1 MNIIDLQ
8 ERLKDFPEQALMQEM
23 QAPSGMAPQ
32 FLVLSELKRR
42 KRMRDDFQRAQ
53 AADMKTVAEEAITGA
68 GVPQAG
74 IMQMAGAMA
83 PNTNVAQ
90 DTGIN
95 DAMERTP
102 TQAPQPQGI
111 MSMARGGYVKKMQEG
126 RSVGG
131 GGFGTNVEYNYETF
145 LREMNLSDSP
155 DARDAFRRYQDY
167 VNAQRP
173 YRESIQ
179 QPTVV
184 TQAPEI
190 PSISD
195 VSADISAF
203 MPGAGAEQPV
213 LPVLDR
219 PSGAALANAV
229 YSPRGVVADF
239 DATQELPLGEGEAAR
254 LAEGIGVGKAAD
266 IPSVDEEG
274 PVPAGLD
281 VLREA
286 ARGINIGAAAD
297 AGRLGLNLPAY
308 MAEGALPAG
317 AMAAPQ
323 QPTLREDLAAQIAD
337 LDRRIAET
345 TDPNMRR
352 ALENNR
358 TSRYAALTAVAGVE
372 GAAQAINEAVAAGAK
387 AVGQG
392 AAKAGAGVVDIAG
405 TLLSPIDVETAA
417 SLYGVAESM
426 RPEDRVQAEAAQTA
440 KQEAD
445 RAAEAARM
453 IGINEIPDR
462 ARMITDDGGM
472 IPPAKTPVVTSTVL
486 PEVGAGAGAGTGG
499 GVGGV
504 GGFGPIESRIAQML
518 QEREQSAAADKWMA
532 LAQTGLALMASRQP
546 TLGGAIGEAGLAG
559 IGAMRQARS
568 QYDKDVLGLLEMQ
581 AGIQRAKASGARSAA
596 PKATSPSEI
605 NAALDYLSGVADRQA
620 TVVSVNELGQ
630 EVTTKDY
637 SRVSP
642 AVASQIKQLED
653 QYMALLR
660 GGSVDLNLVQ

>member
-126 RSVGG
+126 RLVGAPQTVVVDG
-131 GGFGTNVEYNYETF
+131 RQYLV
-145 LREMNLSDSP
+145 SP
-155 DARDAFRRYQDY
+155 DG
-167 VNAQRP
+167 
-173 YRESIQ
+173 S
-179 QPTVV
+179 V
-184 TQAPEI
+184 TSALGEP
-190 PSISD
+190 
-195 VSADISAF
+195 VSF
-203 MPGAGAEQPV
+203 AEAERAKVAASGQPV
-213 LPVLDR
+213 LGGMGDVSTDL
-219 PSGAALANAV
+219 
-229 YSPRGVVADF
+229 ADF
-239 DATQELPLGEGEAAR
+239 DATQELPLGEGDASR
-254 LAEGIGVGKAAD
+254 LVEGIGVGQQAD
-266 IPSVDEEG
+266 ISAVDEEG
-274 PVPAGLD
+274 SVPAGLD
-281 VLREA
+281 VLRA
-286 ARGINIGAAAD
+286 GARSVNIGAAAD
-297 AGRLGLNLPAY
+297 AGRLGLNLPEY
-308 MAEGALPAG
+308 MAEDALSAG
-317 AMAAPQ
+317 AMEAPQ
-323 QPTLREDLAAQIAD
+323 QLTLAEDLAAQIAD

-345 TDPNMRR
+345 TDSNMRR

-358 TSRYAALTAVAGVE
+358 ASRNAALTAVAGVE
-372 GAAQAINEAVAAGAK
+372 GAARAINEAVAAGAET
-387 AVGQG
+387 VGRG
-392 AAKAGAGVVDIAG
+392 VATAGAGAVDIAG
-405 TLLSPIDVETAA
+405 TLVSPFDVETAA
-417 SLYGVAESM
+417 SLYGVAEGM
-426 RPEDRVQAEAAQTA
+426 RPEDADLGPDFEGSGRGNAPAVAPAPRDDRAPPGTYTGTGIVPSVATPTA
-440 KQEAD
+440 PLAD
-445 RAAEAARM
+445 RTT
-453 IGINEIPDR
+453 P
-462 ARMITDDGGM
+462 DGGG
-472 IPPAKTPVVTSTVL
+472 
-486 PEVGAGAGAGTGG
+486 GA
-499 GVGGV
+499 GGV

-581 AGIQRAKASGARSAA
+581 AGIQRAKASGARTAA

-605 NAALDYLSGVADRQA
+605 NAALDYLSGVADQQA

>member
-8 ERLKDFPEQALMQEM
+8 DRLKDFPEQALMQEM

-42 KRMRDDFQRAQ
+42 KRMRDDYQRTQ

-126 RSVGG
+126 RLAGAPQTVVVDGRQYL
-131 GGFGTNVEYNYETF
+131 V
-145 LREMNLSDSP
+145 SP
-155 DARDAFRRYQDY
+155 DG
-167 VNAQRP
+167 
-173 YRESIQ
+173 S
-179 QPTVV
+179 V
-184 TQAPEI
+184 TSALGEP
-190 PSISD
+190 
-195 VSADISAF
+195 VSF
-203 MPGAGAEQPV
+203 AEAERAKVAASGQPV
-213 LPVLDR
+213 LGGMGDVSTDL
-219 PSGAALANAV
+219 
-229 YSPRGVVADF
+229 ADF
-239 DATQELPLGEGEAAR
+239 DATQEVPLGEGDAAR
-254 LAEGIGVGKAAD
+254 LLEGIGVGKNAD
-266 IPSVDEEG
+266 IPVVQPPPKKRVQGIPPDATG
-274 PVPAGLD
+274 VGGFFADIAKAVQNPAGGGLGP
-281 VLREA
+281 RRGSGTEA
-286 ARGINIGAAAD
+286 TEPVTKVD
-297 AGRLGLNLPAY
+297 LGEITVSPEPEIPIS
-308 MAEGALPAG
+308 MPFG
-317 AMAAPQ
+317 
-323 QPTLREDLAAQIAD
+323 DL
-337 LDRRIAET
+337 
-345 TDPNMRR
+345 
-352 ALENNR
+352 
-358 TSRYAALTAVAGVE
+358 SALTAE
-372 GAAQAINEAVAAGAK
+372 QPAAPVPEAPTTPDG
-387 AVGQG
+387 GG
-392 AAKAGAGVVDIAG
+392 GAG
-405 TLLSPIDVETAA
+405 
-417 SLYGVAESM
+417 
-426 RPEDRVQAEAAQTA
+426 
-440 KQEAD
+440 
-445 RAAEAARM
+445 
-453 IGINEIPDR
+453 
-462 ARMITDDGGM
+462 
-472 IPPAKTPVVTSTVL
+472 
-486 PEVGAGAGAGTGG
+486 GA
-499 GVGGV
+499 GGV

-532 LAQTGLALMASRQP
+532 LAQTGLALMSSRQP

-581 AGIQRAKASGARSAA
+581 AGIQRAKASGTRTAA

>member
-102 TQAPQPQGI
+102 TQAPQPQPQGI

-126 RSVGG
+126 GSLSGPPAEFYTDPSIREMARRQGISIEQFWNSLSDEAKAAQMQLYSGRSPSMDRDVTSMPSIADVPALPTMPAMF
-131 GGFGTNVEYNYETF
+131 GGFSIPPE
-145 LREMNLSDSP
+145 
-155 DARDAFRRYQDY
+155 
-167 VNAQRP
+167 AQPERP
-173 YRESIQ
+173 
-179 QPTVV
+179 
-184 TQAPEI
+184 
-190 PSISD
+190 
-195 VSADISAF
+195 
-203 MPGAGAEQPV
+203 
-213 LPVLDR
+213 
-219 PSGAALANAV
+219 ALAMRGGERE
-229 YSPRGVVADF
+229 PRAYTPETSMGIDALLNTNNMGLDF
-239 DATQELPLGEGEAAR
+239 DATYGASDTFDLPEGMQSEIARAA
-254 LAEGIGVGKAAD
+254 
-266 IPSVDEEG
+266 
-274 PVPAGLD
+274 
-281 VLREA
+281 
-286 ARGINIGAAAD
+286 
-297 AGRLGLNLPAY
+297 
-308 MAEGALPAG
+308 
-317 AMAAPQ
+317 
-323 QPTLREDLAAQIAD
+323 
-337 LDRRIAET
+337 
-345 TDPNMRR
+345 
-352 ALENNR
+352 
-358 TSRYAALTAVAGVE
+358 
-372 GAAQAINEAVAAGAK
+372 
-387 AVGQG
+387 
-392 AAKAGAGVVDIAG
+392 
-405 TLLSPIDVETAA
+405 
-417 SLYGVAESM
+417 
-426 RPEDRVQAEAAQTA
+426 AEAAQAAPRRSLGERALAGRLAMDTSDVA
-440 KQEAD
+440 ALRNRQAPAPSIDDVMAQFGVSAEEAQAIIDRTYGPRQGGEGSSFVITEAAPPGTPPAESTTLADLSPFLPGQFAPFFGSQEEYEAALAAQEAE
-445 RAAEAARM
+445 RLNAEAAAVTPEGADTVPESPAIAPAPRD
-453 IGINEIPDR
+453 DR
-462 ARMITDDGGM
+462 A
-472 IPPAKTPVVTSTVL
+472 PPGTYTGTGIVPSVATPTAPLADRTT
-486 PEVGAGAGAGTGG
+486 PDGG
-499 GVGGV
+499 GVAGGAGGAGGV

-518 QEREQSAAADKWMA
+518 QEREQSAAADKWLA

-581 AGIQRAKASGARSAA
+581 AGIQRAKASGARATT

>member
-111 MSMARGGYVKKMQEG
+111 MSMARGGYVKKMQAG
-126 RSVGG
+126 RLVGG
-131 GGFGTNVEYNYETF
+131 GAFGTNVEYNYETF

-179 QPTVV
+179 QPTVAA
-184 TQAPEI
+184 QAPDTPGLMGI
-190 PSISD
+190 
-195 VSADISAF
+195 SADLSAF
-203 MPGAGAEQPV
+203 MPSAEADQPV
-213 LPVLDR
+213 MPVLAR
-219 PSGAALANAV
+219 PSGAALDSAV
-229 YSPRGVVADF
+229 YSPRGVAADF
-239 DATQELPLGEGEAAR
+239 DATQELPVGDGDAAR
-254 LAEGIGVGKAAD
+254 LAEALGVGQQAEFPQAD
-266 IPSVDEEG
+266 SEG
-274 PVPAGLD
+274 EVFDPT
-281 VLREA
+281 
-286 ARGINIGAAAD
+286 
-297 AGRLGLNLPAY
+297 
-308 MAEGALPAG
+308 ALPAEMEREI
-317 AMAAPQ
+317 ARAA
-323 QPTLREDLAAQIAD
+323 A
-337 LDRRIAET
+337 
-345 TDPNMRR
+345 
-352 ALENNR
+352 
-358 TSRYAALTAVAGVE
+358 
-372 GAAQAINEAVAAGAK
+372 
-387 AVGQG
+387 
-392 AAKAGAGVVDIAG
+392 
-405 TLLSPIDVETAA
+405 
-417 SLYGVAESM
+417 
-426 RPEDRVQAEAAQTA
+426 AEAAQQSRVGMGTVDLSAQPMSVGDLEYGGLDVGLEGGRSIMETLGFGPALERIRESEAAAAEAEAARTA
-440 KQEAD
+440 EQEAA

-462 ARMITDDGGM
+462 PRQVTEAGEIISDTAPTAPSADA
-472 IPPAKTPVVTSTVL
+472 PAAPD
-486 PEVGAGAGAGTGG
+486 GG
-499 GVGGV
+499 GVAGGAGGAGGV

-518 QEREQSAAADKWMA
+518 QEREQSAAADKWLA

-581 AGIQRAKASGARSAA
+581 AGIQRAKTSGARTSA
-596 PKATSPSEI
+596 PKATTPSEI
-605 NAALDYLSGVADRQA
+605 NAALDYWSGVRDEQA
-620 TVVSVNELGQ
+620 TVVSVNEFG
-630 EVTTKDY
+630 EKVTTKDY

-642 AVASQIKQLED
+642 NVASRIKQLED